1 MRKDCWFPFATW
13 PVPCFDGVSV
23 MELEI
28 LQIMKQAAGTKFSY
42 KEIGKLV
49 DRDQYREN
57 AHFARPV
64 LEKLTFEGLIWKDES
79 FYLYPTEEQ
88 KAEHRRKEG
97 KVKSSGVQS
106 HSLPDQ
112 K

>member
-1 MRKDCWFPFATW
+1 
-13 PVPCFDGVSV
+13 

-28 LQIMKQAAGTKFSY
+28 LHVMKQAPGTRFSY
-42 KEIGKLV
+42 KEIGKMI
-49 DRDQYREN
+49 DRKQFRED
-57 AHFARPV
+57 AHWARPI
-64 LEKLTFEGLIWKDES
+64 LEKLAFERLIWKEDS

-88 KAEHRRKEG
+88 RSEHRRTEG

-106 HSLPDQ
+106 HSLPEE